1 MKSAEK
7 EQTRTNKGLPWL
19 GCIRLLNSSVPRTG
33 LSTITVKWHSSPPEL
48 SAAQEPQKC
57 LLCSHE
63 TFSGWKTRIL
73 DFCIAQAQSQSH
85 IQKVPD
91 TQQYFTKCHNESSWE
106 RNTHDYFPKSAAE
119 EYTLNFIK
127 PTWETQTQHQT
138 ALFSSMCFIYNSLN
152 AAGNVTFKYLG
163 FCYVLT

>member
-1 MKSAEK
+1 MKHFQVERQEYLISV
-7 EQTRTNKGLPWL
+7 LL
-19 GCIRLLNSSVPRTG
+19 RLR
-33 LSTITVKWHSSPPEL
+33 VKATYRKFLIHSS
-48 SAAQEPQKC
+48 
-57 LLCSHE
+57 
-63 TFSGWKTRIL
+63 T
-73 DFCIAQAQSQSH
+73 SQNVTM
-85 IQKVPD
+85 KVHG
-91 TQQYFTKCHNESSWE
+91 KE
-106 RNTHDYFPKSAAE
+106 NTHDYFPKSAAE